1 MNVAVI
7 VAAGSG
13 TRFGGDTPKIFLTL
27 KGVPVL
33 ARTIRKFED
42 CQMIDSIVVV
52 VAEQFIDQTKQM
64 ISDYGLTKVSA
75 VVAGRG
81 SRSGSVRSGIAAVSS
96 SDLRLVA
103 IHDGARPLV
112 SVADI
117 EATIRGASV
126 TGAAVLTVP
135 VTDTVKEVRE
145 GKVIRT
151 VDRNAL
157 RRAVTPQVFNHEI
170 LITAMGAGPADDSVT
185 DESVLAE
192 FAGFEV
198 AVVEGSPTNIK
209 ITHPA
214 DMIVAEA
221 LIEKETG
228 Q

>member
-170 LITAMGAGPADDSVT
+170 LITAMGAGPATTASRMNRFWPSSRV
-185 DESVLAE
+185 SRSRWSR
-192 FAGFEV
+192 EV
-198 AVVEGSPTNIK
+198 PPI
-209 ITHPA
+209 
-214 DMIVAEA
+214 
-221 LIEKETG
+221 
-228 Q
+228 